1 MLMSEKHANRISHL
15 TALVSNMLRGYDI
28 EDQVRR
34 IADKESYIMLED
46 FAASL
51 QDVLESN
58 RIHDEL
64 VVEPSFEDAVIDDIE
79 AAEDVALSMLDAQTQ
94 QEVIQEYWSS
104 KLD

>member
-1 MLMSEKHANRISHL
+1 MTNKQANRISHL
-15 TALVSNMLRGYDI
+15 TALVNNMLRGYDI

-46 FAASL
+46 FADNL
-51 QDVLESN
+51 QEVFETIRLK
-58 RIHDEL
+58 DEL
-64 VVEPSFEDAVIDDIE
+64 VAEPSFEDAVINDIE
-79 AAEDVALSMLDAQTQ
+79 AAEDVALGMLDAQTQ

>member
-1 MLMSEKHANRISHL
+1 MTNKQANRISHL
-15 TALVSNMLRGYDI
+15 TALVNNMLRGYDI

-34 IADKESYIMLED
+34 IADKESYVMLED
-46 FAASL
+46 FASSL
-51 QDVLESN
+51 QEVFETIRLK
-58 RIHDEL
+58 DEL
-64 VVEPSFEDAVIDDIE
+64 VIEPSFEDAVIDDIE

>member
-1 MLMSEKHANRISHL
+1 MTNKQANRISHL
-15 TALVSNMLRGYDI
+15 TALVNNMLRGYDI

-46 FAASL
+46 FAGNL
-51 QDVLESN
+51 QEVLEMIRS
-58 RIHDEL
+58 DEER
-64 VVEPSFEDAVIDDIE
+64 VIEPSFEDAVINDIE
-79 AAEDVALSMLDAQTQ
+79 AAEDVALGMLDAQTQ